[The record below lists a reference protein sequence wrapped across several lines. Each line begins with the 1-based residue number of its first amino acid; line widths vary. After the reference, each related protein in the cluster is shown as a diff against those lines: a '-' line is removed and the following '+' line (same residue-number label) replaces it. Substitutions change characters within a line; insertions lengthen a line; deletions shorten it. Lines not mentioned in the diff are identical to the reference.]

1 MSPPFPPSYFWL
13 TWYLRIALWTYPFQ
27 KSQKRKRSQ
36 KRDICKIQPFKDSN
50 EISQIYRTPLAPL
63 WSNANSLSD
72 YLVKLGE
79 LCKEW
84 NVEMLLW
91 WVNQRP
97 GNPFEGSGGSMLPP
111 GLNQCGRGSVHY
123 SPEVKH
129 LSTNL
134 LSPFSS
140 IAKMD
145 TTHFLDC
152 RPETACL
159 FRQLSTSSVHTGWLG
174 SACSQGAPP
183 TFWNTARR
191 TPPSWTRLPA
201 VPCRLALNSSGWAKV
216 VCASKSKQKVCRPSG
231 LCGTN
236 TRTVPCR
243 SLCKTCWSL
252 RRSKRWPMGR
262 TWNWE
267 WLLTKIR
274 TGMSVWTSW
283 F

>member
-1 MSPPFPPSYFWL
+1 MLYKTALYCTNVARLPLGITPPPPPPPL
-13 TWYLRIALWTYPFQ
+13 L
-27 KSQKRKRSQ
+27 
-36 KRDICKIQPFKDSN
+36 DCKIQPFKDSN
-50 EISQIYRTPLAPL
+50 EIWQIYWTPLAPL

-72 YLVKLGE
+72 YLVQFGE

-84 NVEMLLW
+84 NVEMLMW
-91 WVNQRP
+91 WVNQGP
-97 GNPFEGSGGSMLPP
+97 GTCLGVPP
-111 GLNQCGRGSVHY
+111 VLNQYGLCCVHC
-123 SPEVKH
+123 SPDVKH

-140 IAKMD
+140 IAKMG

-159 FRQLSTSSVHTGWLG
+159 SRQLSTSSAYTGWLG

-183 TFWNTARR
+183 TFWSTARR
-191 TPPSWTRLPA
+191 TATSWTCFSA
-201 VPCRLALNSSGWAKV
+201 VPCRLALHSSIWAKV

-231 LCGTN
+231 LCGRN

-243 SLCKTCWSL
+243 RLCKTCWSL
-252 RRSKRWPMGR
+252 RGSKRWPMER

-267 WLLTKIR
+267 WLSTKIC